1 MAKTEKNRKKSEEK
15 EKMLGAK
22 ESLGKKISTLI
33 LKKRIFDI
41 NKIKVEGCK

>member
-1 MAKTEKNRKKSEEK
+1 MF
-15 EKMLGAK
+15 GVK
-22 ESLGKKISTLI
+22 ESLGKKISILI